1 MSMLEIALSCI
12 ERGWFVFPCIPKTK
26 KPLTKQGFK
35 DASNS
40 RDTIEAWWTN
50 YPDANVAIATG
61 PSGLTVVDYDHGLTG
76 VADFAN
82 LETGR
87 TYAVRT
93 GRTDGFGVQQYFQ
106 GSGLKSTGWEKD
118 GLKGDIRSATGYVMA
133 AGCVH
138 PSGEPYTVLVDAP
151 LLPVPDWVRA
161 LAPAHETF
169 DPATAVDNE
178 TADEWKTWLLEY
190 AAHYQLGLR
199 GYEKRA
205 PNGWWLGI
213 ECPWTTEHTSGP
225 GAESSTVLGILDG
238 KLAFECSH
246 GTCKAKKRDTAV
258 FKAEMLSRRGDYV
271 PEPGADP
278 VVMLG
283 SGKKEAAFVAPA
295 DWRTMFHTQEEV
307 VNCPPPTFL
316 IENFLAKQAICAIAA
331 PVAQR
336 KSLIALNVARSLC
349 TGEAL
354 FGCLEVVNRPTRV
367 LYLCPEMGL
376 ISLSGRIRNMG
387 IQSCLGDTL
396 FMRSMNLGDLKLS
409 DIPDEALFGSVLIVD
424 TAVRFMAGDENSVS
438 DTRAFSQVLFDTQRR
453 QGQDGA
459 IVVLY
464 HSPKATKSV
473 DELTLENCLR
483 GSGELGAAITDAHG
497 TRLQEAAPD
506 KAYGSTSFISHIK
519 ARDYEGLPN
528 FEVSCNLE
536 TAIMTRVGEP
546 GVRAVLATKTGGY
559 KANKDG
565 LDDAAKTFI
574 REHPE
579 LSIRDTVAALAEIGI
594 KRQKTWVSDTR
605 SALNG
610 SGCKHTE

>member
-1 MSMLEIALSCI
+1 
-12 ERGWFVFPCIPKTK
+12 
-26 KPLTKQGFK
+26 
-35 DASNS
+35 
-40 RDTIEAWWTN
+40 
-50 YPDANVAIATG
+50 
-61 PSGLTVVDYDHGLTG
+61 
-76 VADFAN
+76 
-82 LETGR
+82 
-87 TYAVRT
+87 
-93 GRTDGFGVQQYFQ
+93 
-106 GSGLKSTGWEKD
+106 
-118 GLKGDIRSATGYVMA
+118 
-133 AGCVH
+133 
-138 PSGEPYTVLVDAP
+138 
-151 LLPVPDWVRA
+151 
-161 LAPAHETF
+161 
-169 DPATAVDNE
+169 
-178 TADEWKTWLLEY
+178 
-190 AAHYQLGLR
+190 
-199 GYEKRA
+199 
-205 PNGWWLGI
+205 
-213 ECPWTTEHTSGP
+213 
-225 GAESSTVLGILDG
+225 
-238 KLAFECSH
+238 
-246 GTCKAKKRDTAV
+246 
-258 FKAEMLSRRGDYV
+258 
-271 PEPGADP
+271 
-278 VVMLG
+278 MLG